1 MIERLF
7 AVRAHGSTVRREIA
21 AGVTTFLT
29 MAYIVVVNPAIL
41 SQAGMPI
48 AAVAAATCLSAAFAS
63 ILMGLF
69 ANVPIALAP
78 GMGLNAYFTFT
89 VVNGMGVPW
98 ETALGCVFLSG
109 AVFLLLTLAGVRQLI
124 LAAIPRPLIAGTA
137 AGIGLFIAFIGLKE
151 AGIIAANPVTFV
163 ALGDLSK
170 PEALLAIA
178 GLAVIAGLQAWR
190 APGAILIG
198 IVAAALGAGALGLI
212 HEPAGGFAAP
222 DLSATF
228 LKADIPA
235 ALNLGGGLGV
245 ALIEIIFVFLF
256 VDIFDNVGTLA
267 AVTKQAGLVAPDGSI
282 PRLKKMLLTD
292 SVAAMFGAAVGTTTV
307 TSYIESAAG
316 VSAGGRTGLT
326 SVVVG
331 LLFLLALVFT
341 PLVQA
346 LPTAVAAPALVLVGA
361 LMMKHLGDVAWDDA
375 GAAIPAF
382 LTLITIPLT
391 FSIANGLAFGV
402 IAYAALK
409 LISGKL
415 AWRSDWLL
423 LVLAALFIA
432 RFAYLAAA

>member
-1 MIERLF
+1 
-7 AVRAHGSTVRREIA
+7 
-21 AGVTTFLT
+21 
-29 MAYIVVVNPAIL
+29 
-41 SQAGMPI
+41 
-48 AAVAAATCLSAAFAS
+48 
-63 ILMGLF
+63 
-69 ANVPIALAP
+69 
-78 GMGLNAYFTFT
+78 
-89 VVNGMGVPW
+89 
-98 ETALGCVFLSG
+98 
-109 AVFLLLTLAGVRQLI
+109 I